1 MSHHRRLSLTERG
14 GGETDADE
22 KQSQQSLLGESSAIA
37 MGTGL
42 DEQGD
47 GPTRPRAAL
56 YLVMRESHQ
65 DRSLDIMGLILIQ

>member
-1 MSHHRRLSLTERG
+1 MSHHRRLSLTERS

-22 KQSQQSLLGESSAIA
+22 KQSQQSLLGESSGIA

-42 DEQGD
+42 DEQED
-47 GPTRPRAAL
+47 GSTRPRTAL

-65 DRSLDIMGLILIQ
+65 DISFDIMGLILVQ